1 MLEPEILKV
10 DTSYKQQEEN
20 HQYQRQKKNRI
31 SATFTGGLEIRW
43 IFFLKITFHGLYTL
57 TKMRDLKG
65 FRLRAVS
72 AKAAVGEHLYLH

>member
-1 MLEPEILKV
+1 
-10 DTSYKQQEEN
+10 
-20 HQYQRQKKNRI
+20 
-31 SATFTGGLEIRW
+31 LEIRW